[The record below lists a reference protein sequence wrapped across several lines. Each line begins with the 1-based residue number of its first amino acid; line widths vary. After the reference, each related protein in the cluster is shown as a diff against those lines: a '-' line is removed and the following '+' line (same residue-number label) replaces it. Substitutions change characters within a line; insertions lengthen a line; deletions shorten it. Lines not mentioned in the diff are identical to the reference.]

1 MPEAAIGILGG
12 TFDPIHSAHL
22 ALAETAREKL
32 RLERVIWV
40 PAGQPWHR
48 RPPLAG
54 PAHRLAMLRLAL
66 AGQPASE
73 IDEVDA
79 SEIQSDAPG
88 YTVLTLER
96 LRDRHGDKRPLV
108 LLLGADAFLG
118 LPSWHRWQ
126 DLFRLAHIAVA
137 TRPGFDL
144 AVDAMPIEL
153 AEQFRHRVQ
162 QTGVGIADTSQSP
175 PREGGLGGAG
185 LILPFALSAGTV
197 SGTGTRALLAAGE
210 NPGDWLPPGVFEYIR
225 THHLYTI

>member
-1 MPEAAIGILGG
+1 MPEAAVATQGAIGILGG

-22 ALAETAREKL
+22 ALAATAREKL

-40 PAGQPWHR
+40 PSGQPWHR

-54 PAHRLAMLRLAL
+54 PAHRLAMVQLAL
-66 AGQPASE
+66 AGQPAF
-73 IDEVDA
+73 EVDA

-96 LRDRHGDKRPLV
+96 LRARYGDKRPLV

-144 AVDAMPIEL
+144 AADAMPAAL
-153 AEQFRHRVQ
+153 AEQFRRR
-162 QTGVGIADTSQSP
+162 TRSQFTALAAAP
-175 PREGGLGGAG
+175 AG
-185 LILPFALSAGTV
+185 TIILFELSAGTV